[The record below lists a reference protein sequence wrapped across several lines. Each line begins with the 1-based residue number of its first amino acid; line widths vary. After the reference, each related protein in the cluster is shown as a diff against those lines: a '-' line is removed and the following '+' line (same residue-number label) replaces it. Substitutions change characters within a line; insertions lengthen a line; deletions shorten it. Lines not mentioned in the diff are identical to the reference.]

1 MSTTLQVRVD
11 KKIKQ
16 KAQKVF
22 KNMGLDMSS
31 GVKLYLAHVVNTGSL
46 PFTPKTANG
55 FTEEQERQIMQETE
69 RILKSGKKGYK
80 SATELFRALD
90 LEKGE

>member
-11 KKIKQ
+11 KKTKQ

-31 GVKLYLAHVVNTGSL
+31 GVKLYLAHVVNTGSP
-46 PFTPKTANG
+46 PFTPKTAHGVN
-55 FTEEQERQIMQETE
+55 EEQERQIIQETE
-69 RILKSGKKGYK
+69 RILKSGKSGYR
-80 SATELFRALD
+80 SATDLFKALD
-90 LEKGE
+90 LEKDE